1 VQGIEPFFAALKGK
15 CFMRYFDLLGFQHF
29 IMYLFPALAF
39 IVLFIIGLGF
49 YHADR
54 KDSKAREARIIEQ
67 YPGGIQGRNAPFPW
81 VLILTITG
89 AIIWAFAYIVLIGVL
104 GVKI

>member
-1 VQGIEPFFAALKGK
+1 
-15 CFMRYFDLLGFQHF
+15 MRYFDLLGFQHF

-39 IVLFIIGLGF
+39 VVLFIIGLGF
-49 YHADR
+49 YHVHR
-54 KDSKAREARIIEQ
+54 KDSKARETRIIEQ
-67 YPGGIQGRNAPFPW
+67 YPGDIQGRNAPFPL

-89 AIIWAFAYIVLIGVL
+89 AIIFAFAYIVLIGVL

>member
-1 VQGIEPFFAALKGK
+1 
-15 CFMRYFDLLGFQHF
+15 MRYFELLGVQHF

-39 IVLFIIGLGF
+39 VVLFIIGLGF
-49 YHADR
+49 YYIHR
-54 KDSKAREARIIEQ
+54 KGSKASEARIIEQ
-67 YPGGIQGRNAPFPW
+67 YPGGIQGRNAPFPL

-89 AIIWAFAYIVLIGVL
+89 TIIWVFAYIVLIGVL

>member
-1 VQGIEPFFAALKGK
+1 
-15 CFMRYFDLLGFQHF
+15 MRYFDLLGVQHF

-39 IVLFIIGLGF
+39 VVLFVMGLGF
-49 YHADR
+49 YYFHR
-54 KDSKAREARIIEQ
+54 KDSKARETRIIEQ
-67 YPGGIQGRNAPFPW
+67 YPGGIQGRNAPFPL

-89 AIIWAFAYIVLIGVL
+89 AVIWVFAYIVLIGVL